1 MPLPSV
7 LNGAKQC
14 QVLTKRTR
22 LRCKNPCAFGSERA
36 CRLHGSHKSKN
47 VLRGK
52 LHPKYKNGEE
62 TLTSK
67 AKRSEANLRL
77 RRLEELG
84 WHIQLFH
91 PNAKKMVG
99 RKPKGHQ
106 KLDLTR
112 PEDLREAIIQSMYPL
127 KNTS

>member
-1 MPLPSV
+1 MPLPSI

-62 TLTSK
+62 TLASK
-67 AKRSEANLRL
+67 AKRSEASLRL

-84 WHIQLFH
+84 WYIKLFH
-91 PNAKKMVG
+91 SNATRMVG
-99 RKPKGHQ
+99 RKPQGHQ

-112 PEDLREAIIQSMYPL
+112 LEDLGEAIIQSMNPL
-127 KNTS
+127 KNAS